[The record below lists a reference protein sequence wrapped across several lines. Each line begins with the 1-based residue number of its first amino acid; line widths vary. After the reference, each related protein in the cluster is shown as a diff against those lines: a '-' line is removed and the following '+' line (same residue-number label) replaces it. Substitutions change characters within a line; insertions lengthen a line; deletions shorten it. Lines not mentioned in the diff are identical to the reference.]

1 MAPIGKN
8 RYFCPIME
16 SRWRLHI
23 HFSIAAAMLLLLSG
37 CHSSKKVVISG
48 GSGKTTDISEI
59 IRSTDTRVAV
69 EALRDVSDP
78 MERELVENA
87 MGWLGT
93 RYRYGGDSRDGT
105 DCSGFV
111 MSLYRD
117 VCALKLP
124 RTTTAQMDYC
134 SRRSRKE
141 ARVGD
146 LVFFGAPKG
155 GGNVTHVGLY
165 IGNGEMIHA
174 SSSRGVTV
182 SSVDDGYWGDRLK
195 CVGRV
200 DGASRSWA
208 AAGGAK
214 SGKGKKDKNLT
225 VPPTTPVASVKPAKD
240 QKNTEVTVDLIDLI
254 INEKVDSIFSSQFM
268 D

>member
-1 MAPIGKN
+1 MKSPISL
-8 RYFCPIME
+8 RMIF
-16 SRWRLHI
+16 
-23 HFSIAAAMLLLLSG
+23 AAATVLLLLLSG

-48 GSGKTTDISEI
+48 GSGKTTDI
-59 IRSTDTRVAV
+59 IRTVDKRVAV

-78 MERELVENA
+78 MERELVESA

-111 MSLYRD
+111 MSVYRD

-124 RTTTAQMDYC
+124 RTTTAQMEYC
-134 SRRSRKE
+134 SRQSRKN

-146 LVFFGAPKG
+146 LVFFGASKG

-165 IGNGEMIHA
+165 IGKGEMIHA

-182 SSVDDGYWGDRLK
+182 SSIDDGYWGDRFK
-195 CVGRV
+195 GVGRV
-200 DGASRSWA
+200 DNAPKAWA
-208 AAGGAK
+208 AANGGK
-214 SGKGKKDKNLT
+214 SGKNKKDRNL
-225 VPPTTPVASVKPAKD
+225 VAPPATPMASVKVPAE
-240 QKNTEVTVDLIDLI
+240 QKAPEVTVDLIDLI